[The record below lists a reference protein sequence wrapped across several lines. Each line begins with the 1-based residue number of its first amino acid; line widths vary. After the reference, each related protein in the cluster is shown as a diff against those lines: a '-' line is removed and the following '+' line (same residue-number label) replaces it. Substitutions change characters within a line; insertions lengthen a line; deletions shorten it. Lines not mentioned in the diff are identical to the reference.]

1 MCESGGNLV
10 RGCSRPTVKATK
22 LSYPHSLGR
31 HGVFYCAPPDVC
43 RGAVGYKIGSP
54 KSNGVILYC
63 DLLTPRH
70 VPSLMTVFLCKK
82 KEGKMKT
89 VVSIIGTFIATAA
102 FATNDGRDTVTSQQ
116 FVENELS
123 NRQDLV
129 QPKSGDKAITAP
141 VAPEAKGAI
150 GEREIKTTL
159 GNESTNQSDPGL
171 TTVGTVK
178 AAIDTKQEKLKKYPA
193 GVNVVTYTGTN
204 NDQHATSG
212 EYGAGITTIT
222 PIYDET
228 VNTYGNGLVR
238 AETLNTAVQ
247 RGIQRS
253 LRQVPAGFVIN
264 KIGDV
269 LPTMI
274 YASASDEPTSYCYKR
289 ITEDL
294 SQNLTSPRNNCSK
307 SLHDDMKK
315 GEWAVVMPKATK
327 IKYDGIDGGCNK
339 SGTGGASC
347 GKEIRGIS
355 ACSSEI
361 FTDLAYAIMAPNE
374 NGLWDKLE
382 TAFNKYKESGTPT
395 GNERYC
401 YCKIT
406 DPHSG
411 METAASP
418 WVFRLAYS
426 TAGACALDCARDC
439 AGYVRLHSRFRSAIF
454 GAQSVGE

>member
-1 MCESGGNLV
+1 
-10 RGCSRPTVKATK
+10 
-22 LSYPHSLGR
+22 
-31 HGVFYCAPPDVC
+31 
-43 RGAVGYKIGSP
+43 
-54 KSNGVILYC
+54 
-63 DLLTPRH
+63 
-70 VPSLMTVFLCKK
+70 
-82 KEGKMKT
+82 MKT

-269 LPTMI
+269 LPTTM
-274 YASASDEPTSYCYKR
+274 YAQASDQPTSYCYKR
-289 ITEDL
+289 INSDNNQ
-294 SQNLTSPRNNCSK
+294 QNICSK
-307 SLHDDMKK
+307 SLYDDMKK
-315 GEWAVVMPKATK
+315 GEWAVVMPRETK
-327 IKYDGIDGGCNK
+327 ITYDGITGGCNK
-339 SGTGGASC
+339 NGTNGTSC

-355 ACSSEI
+355 ACITESLVTSYATMVSNDKYTI
-361 FTDLAYAIMAPNE
+361 LQNAFDAYTE
-374 NGLWDKLE
+374 NG
-382 TAFNKYKESGTPT
+382 TPS
-395 GNERYC
+395 NDAKWC
-401 YCKIT
+401 YCKAT
-406 DPHSG
+406 DPHIGAS
-411 METAASP
+411 SP
-418 WVFRLAYS
+418 WVFRIGFGKAINCAYNCAEYCGYS
-426 TAGACALDCARDC
+426 TYSSSVLRG
-439 AGYVRLHSRFRSAIF
+439 AIF
-454 GAQSVGE
+454 GAVSPESE

>member
-1 MCESGGNLV
+1 MKKVVINLI
-10 RGCSRPTVKATK
+10 GIMFTV
-22 LSYPHSLGR
+22 
-31 HGVFYCAPPDVC
+31 
-43 RGAVGYKIGSP
+43 
-54 KSNGVILYC
+54 
-63 DLLTPRH
+63 
-70 VPSLMTVFLCKK
+70 
-82 KEGKMKT
+82 
-89 VVSIIGTFIATAA
+89 AA
-102 FATNDGRDTVTSQQ
+102 FAAGENIVTSQQ
-116 FVENELS
+116 FVDDELS

-129 QPKSGDKAITAP
+129 QPKSDDRAMTAP
-141 VAPEAKGAI
+141 VAPAAKGAI
-150 GEREIKTTL
+150 GEREIKTSL
-159 GNESTNQSDPGL
+159 GNESTNQNDTGI

-193 GVNVVTYTGTN
+193 GVNVVTYTGTET
-204 NDQHATSG
+204 DQQATDG
-212 EYGAGITTIT
+212 YRGAGVTTIT
-222 PIYDET
+222 PIYDEA

-253 LRQVPAGFVIN
+253 LKQVPAGFQIN

-269 LPTMI
+269 LPTTI
-274 YASASDEPTSYCYKR
+274 YAQASDTPTGYCYR
-289 ITEDL
+289 NIDQTTYADSRGACSQSLYGDL
-294 SQNLTSPRNNCSK
+294 
-307 SLHDDMKK
+307 KK

-327 IKYDGIDGGCNK
+327 IKYDGIDGGCNS

-355 ACSSEI
+355 ACSSET
-361 FTDLAYAIMAPNE
+361 FSGMAYALMAPNE
-374 NGLWDKLE
+374 NGLWDKLD
-382 TAFNKYKESGTPT
+382 TAYNKYKESGAPT

-418 WVFRLAYS
+418 WVFRNAYS
-426 TAGACALDCARDC
+426 TAGDCAVLC
-439 AGYVRLHSRFRSAIF
+439 AYSCARRVRFYSRFRGAVF

>member
-1 MCESGGNLV
+1 MKRVVINLL
-10 RGCSRPTVKATK
+10 GIFITTV
-22 LSYPHSLGR
+22 
-31 HGVFYCAPPDVC
+31 
-43 RGAVGYKIGSP
+43 
-54 KSNGVILYC
+54 
-63 DLLTPRH
+63 
-70 VPSLMTVFLCKK
+70 
-82 KEGKMKT
+82 
-89 VVSIIGTFIATAA
+89 A
-102 FATNDGRDTVTSQQ
+102 FAAGENVVTSQQ
-116 FVENELS
+116 FVDDELS

-129 QPKSGDKAITAP
+129 QPKSGDKAMTAP
-141 VAPEAKGAI
+141 VAPAAKGAI
-150 GEREIKTTL
+150 GEREIKTNL
-159 GNESTNQSDPGL
+159 GNEATNQSDTGI

-178 AAIDTKQEKLKKYPA
+178 AAIDTKQEKLKQYPA
-193 GVNVVTYTGTN
+193 GVNVVTYTGTETDPN
-204 NDQHATSG
+204 G
-212 EYGAGITTIT
+212 YKGAGVTTIT

-269 LPTMI
+269 LPTTI
-274 YASASDEPTSYCYKR
+274 YAQASDTPTSYCYKR
-289 ITEDL
+289 ITEDP

-307 SLHDDMKK
+307 SLQGDGKR

-339 SGTGGASC
+339 SGTNGASC

-355 ACSSEI
+355 ACSSET
-361 FTDLAYAIMAPNE
+361 FSGMDFAIMAPNE
-374 NGLWDKLE
+374 NGLWDKLD
-382 TAFNKYKESGTPT
+382 TAFNRYKESGEPT
-395 GNERYC
+395 GGERRC

-411 METAASP
+411 IGETAASP
-418 WVFRLAYS
+418 WVFRYAYS
-426 TAGACALDCARDC
+426 AAGDCALYCTNACAS
-439 AGYVRLHSRFRSAIF
+439 YVRYTSRFRGAVF